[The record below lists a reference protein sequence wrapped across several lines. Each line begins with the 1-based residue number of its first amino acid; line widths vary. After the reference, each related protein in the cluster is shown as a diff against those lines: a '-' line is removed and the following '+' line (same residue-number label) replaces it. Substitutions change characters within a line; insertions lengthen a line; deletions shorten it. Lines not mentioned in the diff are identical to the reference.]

1 MSRYNRAQE
10 LFIKFRDTDLI
21 GNELNFD
28 LHTDL
33 YADKVLLVEY
43 EIGGL
48 NVSGVAGVPIDKYI
62 YVDVGDLR
70 GGDETIQTTLEGVG
84 CRAVPLSTMNVLS
97 TGAQRLQTPLIISHA
112 SRTRRRALTFRVYND
127 AGLPYAHAGAA
138 GTFFIAL
145 RFLVLTGKADIY
157 YTDTDLTTHTAK
169 DYYSHAH
176 N

>member
-1 MSRYNRAQE
+1 MSRYSKEQE
-10 LFIKFRDTDLI
+10 LFIKFRDTDLV

-33 YADKVLLVEY
+33 YADQVLLVEY

-97 TGAQRLQTPLIISHA
+97 TGAQRLQTPVIISHA
-112 SRTRRRALTFRVYND
+112 ARTRRRALTFRVYDDNSQ
-127 AGLPYAHAGAA
+127 PYVHAGGA

-145 RFLVLTGKADIY
+145 RFLVLTHKN
-157 YTDTDLTTHTAK
+157 DLLHRQGNLTLPHHQ
-169 DYYSHAH
+169 DYYAHAH

>member
-1 MSRYNRAQE
+1 MSRYTRPQE
-10 LFIKFRDTDLI
+10 LFIKFRDTDLV

-33 YADKVLLVEY
+33 YADRVTLVEY
-43 EIGGL
+43 ELGGL
-48 NVSGVAGVPIDKYI
+48 NVSGAAGVPVDKYI

-84 CRAVPLSTMNVLS
+84 CRAIPLSTNNVLS
-97 TGAQRLQTPLIISHA
+97 TGAQRLQTPVVVSTA
-112 SRTRRRALTFRVYND
+112 ARTRRRALTFRMFND
-127 AGLPYAHAGAA
+127 AGQPYAHAGGA

-145 RFLVLTGKADIY
+145 RFIVYTHSADLLHRQG
-157 YTDTDLTTHTAK
+157 DLTTSAAG
-169 DYYSHAH
+169 DYYAHAH